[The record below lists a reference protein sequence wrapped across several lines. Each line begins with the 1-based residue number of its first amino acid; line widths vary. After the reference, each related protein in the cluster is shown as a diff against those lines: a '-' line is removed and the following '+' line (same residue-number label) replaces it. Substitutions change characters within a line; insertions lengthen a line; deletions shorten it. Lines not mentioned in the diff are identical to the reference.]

1 MLLILRDIFYF
12 RWYPFDTNVC
22 HIDIKLFSS
31 LDEFVLMFPDG
42 FEYQGPKDLTEYTIR
57 EMSMDVNEDGTVR
70 IVISIHRRILSLFLT
85 TFLPTMLLPV
95 MGHVTNYFDDSFFEG
110 KMAVNV
116 TVMLMLTTM
125 FLRYKF

>member
-1 MLLILRDIFYF
+1 MFNF

-22 HIDIKLFSS
+22 YIDVKLFSS
-31 LDEFVLMFPDG
+31 LAELVLMFPDE

-57 EMSMDVNEDGTVR
+57 EMSMDVIKDGTVR

-95 MGHVTNYFDDSFFEG
+95 MGHVTNYFNDSFFEG

-125 FLRYKF
+125 FLRYKL

>member
-1 MLLILRDIFYF
+1 MSDPGWMIWDNVRGDLVWILS
-12 RWYPFDTNVC
+12 V
-22 HIDIKLFSS
+22 
-31 LDEFVLMFPDG
+31 
-42 FEYQGPKDLTEYTIR
+42 
-57 EMSMDVNEDGTVR
+57 MDVIKDGTVR

-95 MGHVTNYFDDSFFEG
+95 MGHVTNYFNDSFFEG

-125 FLRYKF
+125 FLRYKL

>member
-1 MLLILRDIFYF
+1 
-12 RWYPFDTNVC
+12 
-22 HIDIKLFSS
+22 
-31 LDEFVLMFPDG
+31 MFPDE

-57 EMSMDVNEDGTVR
+57 EMSMNVNKDGTVR